1 MPADFCAI
9 SVRAHAIG
17 FMNDPRRQPQY
28 APLNLLQDIER
39 RRRVQ
44 VERSR

>member
-1 MPADFCAI
+1 
-9 SVRAHAIG
+9 
-17 FMNDPRRQPQY
+17 MNDPRRQPQDT
-28 APLNLLQDIER
+28 PLNLLQGIER